1 MNTMGSV
8 ILAMGSAAILVL
20 AWLLHLTR
28 LKLERLEA
36 ERKALRERDRHMV
49 AILEN
54 VANALL
60 LVGPDGRIQEVSAGA
75 VRLLG
80 RPAPELRGNSCRTL
94 VHPSD
99 FDAYDD
105 LLRSLITAQGAEVRR
120 ELRLVQ
126 ANGSLRWM
134 EVVAT
139 NLLEDPNVE
148 GFLIQAYDV
157 TEYKRVQEALQ
168 EREARLWATM
178 NQVPAILWVVDK
190 ELRIIHAMGAGLRA
204 PGLTADK
211 GAAASLSDFVGPER
225 VVIQRALAGKS
236 GEVEVR
242 VRARLLRTF
251 VEPFRGQGGE
261 VVGVLGITFDTTELN
276 KTQTALIEEG
286 RLHRLLSDHA
296 GDLIASV
303 DPNGNVTYVSPACEP
318 LLGFSQEEFRRL
330 ANQLVHPEDAARLTE
345 TMQQALAGEQVRTAY
360 RIRRKDGSYVWFET
374 LARPV
379 RDQEGRPS
387 GLVTSSRDVTEQ
399 KRIEEQLL
407 HMAYHDQMT
416 GLPNKAAFEKRLTQ
430 ALTGHRRQ
438 HVVVIQLDVDNFKV
452 INDSLGH
459 QAGDD
464 ALMEIG
470 ERLRHYQTG
479 GMVARLSGDEFC
491 VLLEGISDADG
502 AIDATER
509 LAAALDSPLH
519 IGGREFQ
526 VTFSF
531 GIAMGASRVSTP
543 KELLREA
550 DVALHYAKRQG
561 KARYVLYHPS
571 MTANALER
579 LELDADLRR
588 AVREGQLTLF
598 YQPIVALKSRTVV
611 GAEALIRWRHPR
623 RGWVSPG
630 EFIPIAEQSGYI
642 ITLGRWVLEQA
653 CREAKSWHQR
663 FRKDEPLSVSVNL
676 SAVQVQDPALV
687 DEVAEVLEATG
698 LAPEN
703 LTLEI
708 TETAL
713 MKNPEFTRPILQRL
727 KSLGIK
733 LAMDDFGAGHSSLHY
748 LKQFPIDVLKID
760 RSFVSGLGLN
770 RVDSALVRT
779 VITLAGVLNMGV
791 TAEGVESPEQVAE
804 LMGIGCD
811 KAQGYYYALP
821 VPSEELGPVLAGL
834 SLRAV
839 KGI

>member
-1 MNTMGSV
+1 MIGSV
-8 ILAMGSAAILVL
+8 LLSLGAVAILVL
-20 AWLLHLTR
+20 AWLLHRTR
-28 LKLERLEA
+28 QKVERLNE
-36 ERKALRERDRHMV
+36 EHRALWDRDQYIYT
-49 AILEN
+49 ILEN
-54 VANALL
+54 VVDAILV
-60 LVGPDGRIQEVSAGA
+60 VGPDGRIQEASAGA

-80 RPAPELRGNSCRTL
+80 RQAADLRGSACRAL
-94 VHPSD
+94 VHPAD
-99 FDAYDD
+99 VDTYDA
-105 LLRSLITAQGAEVRR
+105 LLRVLLITPGLEVQR
-120 ELRLVQ
+120 ELRLFQ
-126 ANGSLRWM
+126 ANGSTRWM
-134 EVVAT
+134 EVTAA
-139 NLLEDPNVE
+139 NLLNDQNVG
-148 GFLIQAYDV
+148 GFLIQAHDI
-157 TEYKRVQEALQ
+157 TDHKRAQEVLH
-168 EREARLWATM
+168 ERETLLWATM
-178 NQVPAILWVVDK
+178 NQVPAILWVIDK
-190 ELRIIHAMGAGLRA
+190 DLRIIHVLGAGLK
-204 PGLTADK
+204 GLDLSADK
-211 GAAASLSDFVGPER
+211 LMGTPLSDFLGPEASF
-225 VVIQRALAGKS
+225 IQRAMSGRS
-236 GEVEVR
+236 GETESEVR
-242 VRARLLRTF
+242 GRILRTHA
-251 VEPFRGQGGE
+251 EPFRGQNGDIC
-261 VVGVLGITFDTTELN
+261 GVLGISFDTTGLN
-276 KTQTALIEEG
+276 KTQAALLEEG
-286 RLHRLLSDHA
+286 KLHRLLSDHA
-296 GDLIASV
+296 GDVVASHDSTGAV
-303 DPNGNVTYVSPACEP
+303 SYVSPACET
-318 LLGFSQEEFRRL
+318 LLGYSQDEFTRL
-330 ANQLVHPEDAARLTE
+330 SGQLIHPEDAPTLARAK
-345 TMQQALAGEQVRTAY
+345 QQALAGEPARVAY
-360 RIRRKDGSYVWFET
+360 RIKKKDGDYVWFET

-379 RDQEGRPS
+379 RDDSGRPT

-407 HMAYHDQMT
+407 HLAYHDQMT
-416 GLPNKAAFEKRLTQ
+416 GLPNKAAFEKRLML
-430 ALTGHRRQ
+430 ALSAHKQ
-438 HVVVIQLDVDNFKV
+438 HVVVLHIDVDNFKV

-470 ERLRHYQTG
+470 ERLRNYHSG
-479 GMVARLSGDEFC
+479 AMVARLAGDELS
-491 VLLEGISDADG
+491 VLLEGIDNADG

-509 LAAALDSPLH
+509 LAASLDSPLH

-531 GIAMGASRVSTP
+531 GIAMGTSGISTP

-588 AVREGQLTLF
+588 AVRENQLQLF

-611 GAEALIRWRHPR
+611 GAEALIRWHHPR

-630 EFIPIAEQSGYI
+630 EFIPVAEQSGFI

-653 CREAKSWHQR
+653 CREARTWQPR
-663 FRKDEPLSVSVNL
+663 FRHDVPISVSVNL
-676 SAVQVQDPALV
+676 SAMQVQDPALV
-687 DEVAEVLEATG
+687 DEVAEVLETTG
-698 LAPEN
+698 LPPEN

-713 MKNPEFTRPILQRL
+713 MRNPEFTRPILQRL
-727 KSLGIK
+727 KSLGVR

-748 LKQFPIDVLKID
+748 LKQFPLDVLKID

-779 VITLAGVLNMGV
+779 VINLAGVLNMGV

-804 LMGIGCD
+804 LMGIGCE

-821 VPSEELGPVLAGL
+821 VPSDELGPVLAGL

>member
-1 MNTMGSV
+1 MIGYVLLTLGTVS
-8 ILAMGSAAILVL
+8 ILVL
-20 AWLLHLTR
+20 AWLLHMTR
-28 LKLERLEA
+28 AKMERLDA
-36 ERKALRERDRHMV
+36 ERRALRDRDRHMQ

-54 VANALL
+54 VTGALI
-60 LVGPDGRIQEVSAGA
+60 LVGPDGRIQEVSMGA

-80 RPAPELRGNSCRTL
+80 QPATELRGSICRGL
-94 VHPSD
+94 IHPAD
-99 FDAYDD
+99 LDAYEA
-105 LLRSLITAQGAEVRR
+105 LLRMLVTTPGLEVQR
-120 ELRLVQ
+120 ELRFAQ
-126 ANGSLRWM
+126 ASGSVRWM
-134 EVVAT
+134 EVSAT
-139 NLLEDPNVE
+139 NLLNDPNVG
-148 GFLIQAYDV
+148 GFLLQAHDI
-157 TEYKRVQEALQ
+157 TDYKRAQEVLQ
-168 EREARLWATM
+168 ERETRLWATM
-178 NQVPAILWVVDK
+178 NQVPAALWVADK
-190 ELRIIHAMGAGLRA
+190 GARILHMMGAGLKSL
-204 PGLTADK
+204 GLSADK
-211 GAAASLSDFVGPER
+211 LASVTVTDFLGPEASS
-225 VVIQRALAGKS
+225 IQRALAGKS
-236 GEVEVR
+236 CEVEVE
-242 VRARLLRTF
+242 ARGRILRTY

-261 VVGVLGITFDTTELN
+261 VVGVLGISLDITDVSKAQAAQL
-276 KTQTALIEEG
+276 EEG
-286 RLHRLLSDHA
+286 RLHRLLSDHS
-296 GDLIASV
+296 GDVVASH
-303 DPNGNVTYVSPACEP
+303 DQNGAVAYVSPACET
-318 LLGFSQEEFRRL
+318 LLGYSQAEFRRL
-330 ANQLVHPEDAARLTE
+330 AGQLVHPEDAPRLVE
-345 TMQQALAGEQVRTAY
+345 AQRQALTGESTRVTY
-360 RIRRKDGSYVWFET
+360 RMRKKDGNYLWFET

-379 RDQEGRPS
+379 RNEEGRPT
-387 GLVTSSRDVTEQ
+387 GVVTTSRDVTEQ
-399 KRIEEQLL
+399 KKLEEHLL

-416 GLPNKAAFEKRLTQ
+416 GLPNRAAFEERLAQ
-430 ALTGHRRQ
+430 ALDGPRR
-438 HVVVIQLDVDNFKV
+438 HVVVVYIDVDNFKV

-470 ERLRHYQTG
+470 ERLRNYQPMA
-479 GMVARLSGDEFC
+479 MVARHGGDEFS
-491 VLLEGISDADG
+491 VLLEGINDADG

-531 GIAMGASRVSTP
+531 GIAMGTSRISTP

-588 AVREGQLTLF
+588 AVRENQLQLF

-611 GAEALIRWRHPR
+611 GAEALLRWRHPR

-630 EFIPIAEQSGYI
+630 EFIPVAEQSGFI
-642 ITLGRWVLEQA
+642 TTLGRWVLEQA
-653 CREAKSWHQR
+653 CREARSWQQR
-663 FRKDEPLSVSVNL
+663 FRADVPLSVSVNL

-687 DEVAEVLEATG
+687 DEVAEVLETTG
-698 LAPEN
+698 LPPEN
-703 LTLEI
+703 LSLEI

-713 MKNPEFTRPILQRL
+713 MQNPEFTRPILQRL
-727 KSLGIK
+727 KSLGIR

-779 VITLAGVLNMGV
+779 VISLAGVLNMGV
-791 TAEGVESPEQVAE
+791 TAEGVESSEQVAE
-804 LMGIGCD
+804 LTGIGCD
-811 KAQGYYYALP
+811 KAQGYYYGLP
-821 VPSEELGPVLAGL
+821 VPSDELGSALASL